1 MIKNLAIN
9 KNIVFLLVVICLIY
23 FSENIETFVLYFK
36 SHLKSLKKEDNIDF
50 KGECAL
56 FFLQYHYGILL
67 SGWLWL
73 FYFIKKLVQAALGLA
88 KKITN

>member
-23 FSENIETFVLYFK
+23 FSENIETFVLDFK

-56 FFLQYHYGILL
+56 FFLLWQSFL
-67 SGWLWL
+67 SIPCLRQFSL
-73 FYFIKKLVQAALGLA
+73 PAYQS
-88 KKITN
+88 